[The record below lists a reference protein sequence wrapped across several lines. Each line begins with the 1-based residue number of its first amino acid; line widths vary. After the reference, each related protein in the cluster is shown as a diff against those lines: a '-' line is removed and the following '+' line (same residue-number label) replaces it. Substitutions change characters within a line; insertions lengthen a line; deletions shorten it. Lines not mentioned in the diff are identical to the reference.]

1 MFESKE
7 LINSNFN
14 EYLSKSSFKLDY
26 FYQMEKVSIFGIRA
40 ILEAV
45 NSEKPI
51 DKVWI
56 LKGTKSN
63 LAEQL
68 LHQLRKKNIAFSFVP
83 IERLNKFSD
92 KNHQGA
98 VARIAA
104 LKTFK
109 MEPLVEEIISSK
121 KDPIFVLL
129 DGITDARNFGAI
141 LRTAA
146 ATGVDAVFISNSGSA
161 PLNGDVVKT
170 SAGGAFKV
178 PVSKVSHLKDIVYLL
193 DSHNIPTIAISEK
206 AKETIFVSDLI
217 GPIGLVFGSEG
228 IGISNGLLKIIS
240 KTAKLPMTEKIE
252 SLNVSVAFS
261 VTLFEVIRQ
270 KQL

>member
-1 MFESKE
+1 
-7 LINSNFN
+7 
-14 EYLSKSSFKLDY
+14 
-26 FYQMEKVSIFGIRA
+26 MEKVSIFGIRA

-45 NSEKPI
+45 NAEEPI

-56 LKGTKSN
+56 LKGTKSS

-68 LHQLRKKNIAFSFVP
+68 LHLLRKKKIAFSFVP
-83 IERLNKFSD
+83 VERLDRFSD

-104 LKTFK
+104 LKTFE
-109 MEPLVEEIISSK
+109 MEPLVEKIISSK

-146 ATGVDAVFISNSGSA
+146 ATGVDAVFISTSGSA

-170 SAGGAFKV
+170 SAGAAFKV
-178 PVSKVSHLKDIVYLL
+178 PISKVSHLKDVVYLL
-193 DSHNIPTIAISEK
+193 ESHNIPLLAMSEK
-206 AKETIFVSDLI
+206 AKETIYVPDLT

-228 IGISNGLLKIIS
+228 VGISNGLLKIIS
-240 KTAKLPMTEKIE
+240 KTAKLPMTDKID
-252 SLNVSVAFS
+252 SLNVSVAFG
-261 VTLFEVIRQ
+261 VTLYEILRQ
-270 KQL
+270 KNFK